1 MVKFVTALL
10 AYAVVARGL
19 RVGLVRR
26 GPPPLVVARS
36 RSPGL
41 SSFDVTVGVESGLSP
56 SLVKK
61 LAKDKAEKIAAAAAA
76 KRAAAKS
83 QLFAA
88 AAAARAKRRQ
98 AAAAAPRAREAEVS
112 LFGLGALLAVGGGA
126 CLAWPAVARTF
137 ECLSLLSGLLVMAA
151 AVPGGRPRRV
161 VATVAAVATAGVRG
175 PGAAAD
181 EPSPRVPECGGGA
194 SSHVMG
200 C

>member
-19 RVGLVRR
+19 RLGLVRR

-41 SSFDVTVGVESGLSP
+41 SSFDVTVAVESGLSP

-88 AAAARAKRRQ
+88 AAAARAKRQQ
-98 AAAAAPRAREAEVS
+98 AAAVPRGREAEVS

-161 VATVAAVATAGVRG
+161 VATIAAVATAGVRG
-175 PGAAAD
+175 PRAAAD
-181 EPSPRVPECGGGA
+181 EPSPRVHECGGGA